1 MLRNGDLLFSNLPML
16 LEKHWWCLRGSD
28 QYSTCVPQ
36 ALIIGKKTKHVTE
49 ENA

>member
-1 MLRNGDLLFSNLPML
+1 MVTFCFQTYPCF

-28 QYSTCVPQ
+28 QYQLVSPQ